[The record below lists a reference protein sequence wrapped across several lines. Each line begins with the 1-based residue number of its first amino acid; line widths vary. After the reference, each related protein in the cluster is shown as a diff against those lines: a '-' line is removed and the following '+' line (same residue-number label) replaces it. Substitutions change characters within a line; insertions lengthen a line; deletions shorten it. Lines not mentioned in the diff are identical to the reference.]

1 MISIPASQKN
11 KKQQLHTTAELI
23 SLSKFARKAR
33 ESSKSRETDKENQKY
48 LWKSFC
54 SSITAANCHLHLEL
68 KQNAYKKNPYLLA
81 KYLRELPLKLR
92 LDYISYIREID
103 F

>member
-33 ESSKSRETDKENQKY
+33 ESSKSRETDKEN
-48 LWKSFC
+48 
-54 SSITAANCHLHLEL
+54 
-68 KQNAYKKNPYLLA
+68 
-81 KYLRELPLKLR
+81 
-92 LDYISYIREID
+92 
-103 F
+103 